1 MPASSAVPAAAKP
14 ERLLSLDVMRGI
26 TIAAMILV
34 NDPGSGEHVF
44 APLEHADWN
53 GATPT
58 DMIFPCFLVMVGIS
72 MTLSFATRLER
83 GASHGHLALHA
94 VRRGALL
101 VFLGLVLNAAP
112 QFDMAH
118 LRFPGVLQRIGVCY
132 TLGALLFLALPGP
145 ESGRWRRGREIA
157 IATVTVALLGGYWLL
172 LRFYPTP
179 GFGAG
184 RLDSYGSL
192 TAVVDRAV
200 FGLDHIYRYG
210 TTPGLG
216 ITYDPEGLL
225 STLPSLATLLLGVL
239 AGEELRR
246 QRRAGWT
253 GAKTCAALASGGT
266 ALWLLG
272 LALSPLLPLNK
283 KLWTST
289 FAVFSAGIALLLL
302 AGCFYLVDLRRARRG
317 LTLPL
322 IFGTNAIL
330 CYVLA
335 DIVGIALGEI
345 HVGSPEGRVS
355 LHAFLY
361 RNLSS
366 SRLPP
371 EIASVI
377 YAVGFV
383 LVITALV
390 YPLYRR
396 RIFLRL

>member
-1 MPASSAVPAAAKP
+1 MSVMPAVIAKP
-14 ERLLSLDVMRGI
+14 ERLLSLDVLRGL

-34 NDPGSGEHVF
+34 NDPGSWEHVF
-44 APLEHADWN
+44 PPLDHAEWN

-58 DMIFPCFLVMVGIS
+58 DMIFPGFLVMVGIS

-83 GASHGHLALHA
+83 GASHRHLALHA

-101 VFLGLVLNAAP
+101 VFLGLLLNAAP
-112 QFDMAH
+112 RFELAH

-132 TLGALLFLALPGP
+132 TLAALLFLALPGP
-145 ESGRWRRGREIA
+145 EIGRWRRQREIVLAA
-157 IATVTVALLGGYWLL
+157 ITVALLAGYWLL

-192 TAVVDRAV
+192 PAVVDRAV
-200 FGLDHIYRYG
+200 FGLNHLYRFA
-210 TTPGLG
+210 TTPGFG

-225 STLPSLATLLLGVL
+225 STLPALATLLIGVL
-239 AGEELRR
+239 AGEEMRR
-246 QRRAGWT
+246 ERQAGWPP
-253 GAKTCAALASGGT
+253 AKTCGTLASVGT
-266 ALWLLG
+266 VLWLLG
-272 LALSPLLPLNK
+272 LALSWILPLNK

-302 AGCFYLVDLRRARRG
+302 AGCFYLVDLRRDRRG

-335 DIVGIALGEI
+335 DVLAITLGQI
-345 HVGSPEGRVS
+345 HVLSAAGTVS
-355 LHAFLY
+355 LSGWLY
-361 RNLSS
+361 RSLFSPW
-366 SRLPP
+366 LPP
-371 EIASVI
+371 RLASVS
-377 YAVGFV
+377 YALGFV
-383 LVITALV
+383 LVVAAMV

>member
-1 MPASSAVPAAAKP
+1 MSVPPATARP
-14 ERLLSLDVMRGI
+14 ERLLSLDVLRGL

-34 NDPGSGEHVF
+34 NDPGSWDHVF
-44 APLEHADWN
+44 PPLDHAEWN

-58 DMIFPCFLVMVGIS
+58 DMIFPSFLVMVGIS

-83 GASHGHLALHA
+83 GAGHRHLAIHA

-101 VFLGLVLNAAP
+101 VSLGLLLNAAP
-112 QFDMAH
+112 RFQLAH
-118 LRFPGVLQRIGVCY
+118 LRFPGVLQRIGICY
-132 TLGALLFLALPGP
+132 TLAALLFLALPGP
-145 ESGRWRRGREIA
+145 EEGRWRRQREFVIGA
-157 IATVTVALLGGYWLL
+157 VTVALLAGYWLL

-192 TAVVDRAV
+192 PAVVDRAV
-200 FGLDHIYRYG
+200 FGFRHIYRYG
-210 TTPGLG
+210 ITPGFG
-216 ITYDPEGLL
+216 ITHDPEGLL
-225 STLPSLATLLLGVL
+225 STLPALATLLLGVL
-239 AGEELRR
+239 VGEEMRR
-246 QRRAGWT
+246 ERRLGWAG
-253 GAKTCAALASGGT
+253 GKTCATLASIGT
-266 ALWLLG
+266 VLWLLG
-272 LALSPLLPLNK
+272 LALSPFLPLNK

-302 AGCFYLVDLRRARRG
+302 AGCFYLVDLRRVRRG

-335 DIVGIALGEI
+335 DAVAIALGQI
-345 HVGSPEGRVS
+345 HAASATGEPVS
-355 LHAFLY
+355 LQGWLY
-361 RNLSS
+361 RSLFA
-366 SRLPP
+366 RWLPP
-371 EIASVI
+371 RIASVS

-383 LVITALV
+383 LVIAAAV

>member
-1 MPASSAVPAAAKP
+1 MPVTSVAPVAKP
-14 ERLLSLDVMRGI
+14 ERLLSLDVLRGI
-26 TIAAMILV
+26 TIAAMVLV

-44 APLEHADWN
+44 APLEHAEWN

-83 GASHGHLALHA
+83 GGSHRHLALHA

-101 VFLGLVLNAAP
+101 VFVGLVLNAAP
-112 QFDMAH
+112 QFELAH
-118 LRFPGVLQRIGVCY
+118 LRFPGVLQRIGICY

-145 ESGRWRRGREIA
+145 EAGRWRRGRETA
-157 IATVTVALLGGYWLL
+157 IAAVTVALLAGYWLL

-184 RLDSYGSL
+184 RMDSYGSL
-192 TAVVDRAV
+192 PAVIDRAV
-200 FGLDHIYRYG
+200 FGLSHIYRYG

-239 AGEELRR
+239 AGEEMRR
-246 QRRAGWT
+246 ERLAGWT
-253 GAKTCAALASGGT
+253 GAKTCVTLASAGST
-266 ALWLLG
+266 LCLLG
-272 LALSPLLPLNK
+272 LVLSPLLPLNK

-289 FAVFSAGIALLLL
+289 FAMFSAGVALFLL
-302 AGCFYLVDLRRARRG
+302 AGCFYLVDVRRLRRG
-317 LTLPL
+317 LALPL

-330 CYVLA
+330 CYALA
-335 DIVGIALGEI
+335 DVVGIALAEI
-345 HVGSPEGRVS
+345 HVPSAGESVS
-355 LHAFLY
+355 LHGFLY
-361 RNLSS
+361 RGLFSS
-366 SRLPP
+366 WLPP
-371 EIASVI
+371 RIASVS

-383 LVITALV
+383 LVVAALV

>member
-1 MPASSAVPAAAKP
+1 MSVTPAVLARP
-14 ERLLSLDVMRGI
+14 ERLLSLDVLRGI

-34 NDPGSGEHVF
+34 NDPGSWDHVF
-44 APLEHADWN
+44 PPLDHAEWN

-58 DMIFPCFLVMVGIS
+58 DMIFPTFLVMVGIS

-83 GASHGHLALHA
+83 GASHRSLALHA

-101 VFLGLVLNAAP
+101 IFLGLLLNAAP
-112 QFDMAH
+112 SFELAH
-118 LRFPGVLQRIGVCY
+118 LRLPGVLQRIGICY
-132 TLGALLFLALPGP
+132 TLAALLFLALPGP
-145 ESGRWRRGREIA
+145 EAGRWRRGRE
-157 IATVTVALLGGYWLL
+157 TVLAAVTLALLASYWLL
-172 LRFYPTP
+172 LHFYPTA

-192 TAVVDRAV
+192 PAVVDRAV
-200 FGLDHIYRYG
+200 FGLNHIYRYG
-210 TTPGLG
+210 TTPGYG

-225 STLPSLATLLLGVL
+225 STLPAFATLLIGVL

-246 QRRAGWT
+246 ERLAGWS
-253 GAKTCAALASGGT
+253 GAKTCATLASAGT

-272 LALSPLLPLNK
+272 LGLSALLPLNK

-302 AGCFYLVDLRRARRG
+302 SGCYYLVDLRRARRG

-335 DIVGIALGEI
+335 DAVAIALGQI
-345 HVGSPEGRVS
+345 HLPSSGTPMT
-355 LHAFLY
+355 LHRWLY
-361 RNLSS
+361 RTLFSPW
-366 SRLPP
+366 LPP
-371 EIASVI
+371 RIASVS

-383 LVITALV
+383 LLVGALV
-390 YPLYRR
+390 YPLYRK

>member
-1 MPASSAVPAAAKP
+1 MPVTSVAPVAKP
-14 ERLLSLDVMRGI
+14 ERLLSLDVLRGMA
-26 TIAAMILV
+26 IAAMVLV

-44 APLEHADWN
+44 APLEHAEWN

-83 GASHGHLALHA
+83 GASHRHLALHA

-112 QFDMAH
+112 QFELRH
-118 LRFPGVLQRIGVCY
+118 LRFPGVLQRIGICY

-145 ESGRWRRGREIA
+145 EAGRWRRGRETA
-157 IATVTVALLGGYWLL
+157 IASVTVALLAGYWLL

-184 RLDSYGSL
+184 RMDSYGSL
-192 TAVVDRAV
+192 PAVIDRAV
-200 FGLDHIYRYG
+200 FGLSHIYRYG

-239 AGEELRR
+239 AGEEMRR
-246 QRRAGWT
+246 ERLAGWT
-253 GAKTCAALASGGT
+253 GGKTCAMLASAGS
-266 ALWLLG
+266 ALCLLG
-272 LALSPLLPLNK
+272 LLLSPFLPLNK

-289 FAVFSAGIALLLL
+289 FAVFSAGVALLLL
-302 AGCFYLVDLRRARRG
+302 AGCFYLVDVRRLRRG
-317 LTLPL
+317 LALPL

-330 CYVLA
+330 CYALA
-335 DIVGIALGEI
+335 DVVGIALAEIYVPSAGE
-345 HVGSPEGRVS
+345 SVS
-355 LHAFLY
+355 LHGFLY
-361 RNLSS
+361 RGLFSS
-366 SRLPP
+366 WLPP
-371 EIASVI
+371 RIASVS

-383 LVITALV
+383 LAVAALV